1 MKPSTLKTAA
11 VVTLLTA
18 SLGLTSCGNGN
29 SKAGRD
35 VAAPSAEAVSPA
47 TQTPSQDS
55 AKKSTRGNIIMAP
68 GEVGTVS
75 STTNDGK
82 KVDATK
88 FTVNSI
94 AAGTCDQNYAQ
105 PPKNGHI
112 VFVNVTIETLPELA
126 ETPFKTF
133 SLSAYDFKFVS
144 NNGTT
149 FNGSLSTVASGYG
162 CIDDARTLPSAG
174 IGPGEKVTGIVV
186 LDVPEPAG
194 ILIMKSMFGSG
205 FEYTF

>member
-1 MKPSTLKTAA
+1 MKSSSLKTAA

-18 SLGLTSCGNGN
+18 SFGLTSCGNGN
-29 SKAGRD
+29 SKAGSD
-35 VAAPSAEAVSPA
+35 VAAPSAEAVTPA
-47 TQTPSQDS
+47 TQTPAKDA
-55 AKKSTRGNIIMAP
+55 AKKSTRGNIVMAP
-68 GEVGTVS
+68 GDVGTVS
-75 STTNDGK
+75 STTSDGK
-82 KVDATK
+82 EVDATK

-94 AAGTCDQNYAQ
+94 APGTCDQQYAQ
-105 PPKNGHI
+105 PPENGHI
-112 VFVNVTIETLPELA
+112 VFVDVTIETLPELA
-126 ETPFKTF
+126 ETPFPTF
-133 SLSAYDFKFVS
+133 GLSAYDFKFVS

-149 FNGSLSTVASGYG
+149 FNGSLSTIASGYG

-174 IGPGEKVTGIVV
+174 IGPGEKATGIVV